1 MKVLDITNVKN
12 QISNRKTIA
21 VIIAIISFYLLS
33 NISFAESTLSYTALS
48 EEDFT
53 SLYFN
58 ENYTTVVVEIPRLLH
73 QPEAWYKKFNNADNH
88 GTPIP
93 IIAERYNGIVY
104 LNDPEY
110 AHSKI
115 LVPQENYKKL
125 VRKFESL
132 GFIVRNN
139 SYLTFHL
146 DYSKLSVGFPCFQS
160 YNLLSGKN
168 VKIAIIDSGIDDSHT
183 DFPGTYPTAIDK
195 IIYWMDTTYQ
205 SSGSPNDP
213 YGHGTFVASIVA
225 GTGAASNG
233 IYSGVASG
241 AKLMILKACVGMRC
255 EKEDVA
261 EAIDYAVDN
270 GADIISISLGWTP
283 SAGWCDGTTTETDA
297 KAMYEAIDH
306 ARSHD
311 IPVVVSAGNSGP
323 EKESI
328 DFPACVNLG
337 NVIAVGSTIKK
348 DYGTRWEK
356 YWDPKDAYV
365 NYYVTIKNEGRL
377 ISSGT
382 FGGSRTDWSGFKQ
395 IIQPYTWPA
404 TIEVKLEGQNR
415 KRDCYSSEEVKWDPG
430 ESGQGDSYWTWTK
443 KFSTGPYIVVELF
456 VKPDVNEWT
465 CLDLNGGWHHYYLND
480 ESHVYVNIYR
490 TGSLSTEGHVNY
502 DSARGPLG
510 NVNNDCVIDQTDL
523 DLCSQHYGENW
534 PPCDF
539 NNDGVVDILDIN
551 ILGLNM
557 GKVCKPFVVAPG
569 VDICAARADGTTVGD
584 LTCGNDKYV
593 SATGTSASAPFVA
606 GLIAVMKELNPS
618 ASLSTI
624 KQALIQTDEK
634 LLGFHPDYMEGYGR
648 VSATKSLKSIDS
660 SVVCSSPSSPPSSGG
675 GGGGSPGPCGS
686 ACVE

>member
-1 MKVLDITNVKN
+1 VLDIINRKN
-12 QISNRKTIA
+12 QINNRKTIA
-21 VIIAIISFYLLS
+21 VAIAVILFCLS
-33 NISFAESTLSYTALS
+33 SSISFAISTLSYTSLS
-48 EEDFT
+48 KEDFT
-53 SLYFN
+53 SLYLS
-58 ENYTTVVVEIPRLLH
+58 ENYTAVVVEIPRLLH
-73 QPEAWYKKFNNADNH
+73 QPEAWDKKFNNADNH

-93 IIAERYNGIVY
+93 IIAERYGGIVY

-125 VRKFESL
+125 VRKFETL

-139 SYLTFHL
+139 TYLTFHL
-146 DYSKLSVGFPCFQS
+146 DYSKLSVGFPCFQG

-168 VKIAIIDSGIDDSHT
+168 ARIAIIDSGIDDSHP

-195 IIYWMDTTYQ
+195 IIYWNDTTYQ
-205 SSGSPNDP
+205 NYGSPVEVN
-213 YGHGTFVASIVA
+213 GHGTFTASIAA

-233 IYSGVASG
+233 TYRGVASD
-241 AKLMILKACVGMRC
+241 AKLMIFKVSTGRI

-261 EAIDYAVDN
+261 EAIKDAVDN
-270 GADIISISLGWTP
+270 GADVISISLGWVP
-283 SAGWCDGTTTETDA
+283 EAGWCDGTTTQTDA
-297 KAMYEAIDH
+297 KALYDAINY

-311 IPVVVSAGNSGP
+311 IPVVISAGNSGP

-328 DFPACVNLG
+328 DFPACVNLD

-348 DYGTRWEK
+348 DYGTRWEE
-356 YWDPKDAYV
+356 YQDPKDAYV
-365 NYYVTIKNEGRL
+365 SYYVTIKNEGRL
-377 ISSGT
+377 ITSGT

-395 IIQPYTWPA
+395 IIQPYTWPT

-415 KRDCYSSEEVKWDPG
+415 KRDCYSSEIVSWDPG
-430 ESGQGDSYWTWTK
+430 NSSQGDSYWNWTK
-443 KFSTGPYIVVELF
+443 KFSTGPYIIVELF
-456 VKPDVNEWT
+456 VKPDVNEWM
-465 CLDLNGGWHHYYLND
+465 CLDLNGGWHNYYLND
-480 ESHVYVNIYR
+480 DSHIYVNVYR
-490 TGSLSTEGHVNY
+490 TGSLSTEGLVNY

-510 NVNNDCVIDQTDL
+510 NVNNDCVINQTDL

-534 PPCDF
+534 PQCDL
-539 NNDGVVDILDIN
+539 NNDGIVDANDIN
-551 ILGLNM
+551 IVAVNFGE
-557 GKVCKPFVVAPG
+557 VCKPFVVAPG
-569 VDICAARADGTTVGD
+569 VDICAARADGTNVGY

-606 GLIAVMKELNPS
+606 GLIAIIKELNPN

-624 KQALIQTDEK
+624 KQALMQTDEK
-634 LLGFHPDYMEGYGR
+634 LLGFHPDYLEGYGR